1 MAGAVGHISC
11 EMIVDMNTEVVRV
24 MSTIQEFSDPAV
36 VIEDASERL
45 LRFPQ
50 QLKVFLIDLFVIFLT
65 NLLFR
70 QRFDSNGSVC
80 GSCPQAVVWWSLFR
94 DC

>member
-24 MSTIQEFSDPAV
+24 LSTIQEFSDPAV

-50 QLKVFLIDLFVIFLT
+50 QLKVCF
-65 NLLFR
+65 
-70 QRFDSNGSVC
+70 
-80 GSCPQAVVWWSLFR
+80 
-94 DC
+94 

>member
-1 MAGAVGHISC
+1 MNFRFYFLIFRKEKKLDKLQTMAGAVGHISY

-36 VIEDASERL
+36 VIEDAPERL

-50 QLKVFLIDLFVIFLT
+50 QLKVCF
-65 NLLFR
+65 
-70 QRFDSNGSVC
+70 
-80 GSCPQAVVWWSLFR
+80 
-94 DC
+94 